1 MAKKSDNAQPARI
14 SYVFDK
20 GYRDLGNTIK
30 EAWAMNVEDGKNQF
44 GMVGA
49 GGGSFIVGIHI
60 IAGICIFVFGS
71 IITAITT
78 VLHIYILGVILFVIY
93 VLFGITWLI
102 DRIYI
107 AANRIKNAC
116 PNPNCQREFLIP
128 AYECPNCGRIHTKLV
143 PGRYGIWHRTCL
155 CGYKLPTTFLNGR
168 NKLQAYCPHCGGT
181 LEGDTA
187 SQQYA
192 IPVIGGP
199 SVGKTCILNMAVRS
213 LINDYAPEHSWDI
226 SFSSPADEAK
236 YAATVSSFDNG
247 IRPMKTD
254 QDALTA
260 YQLGLHIPGE
270 KVGKR
275 LYVYDISGEM
285 FANSGDIQRNEAYK
299 YCDGFVFVIDPLTLA
314 NYAGEMVDRINID
327 SYGASEEDFNDILNI
342 MLINLEKMFNL
353 SPKDVLKKN
362 LAVVINKCDIPGL
375 NEQIGDG
382 AAQEYL
388 SSHSECKNL
397 LSAKN
402 ALCEQFLEQYGA
414 GNFVRTAQSKFKN
427 VQYFTCSALGHN
439 REGVAFNSVDV
450 LDPFLWILSMV
461 NTEFAHAI
469 D

>member
-260 YQLGLHIPGE
+260 Y
-270 KVGKR
+270 
-275 LYVYDISGEM
+275 
-285 FANSGDIQRNEAYK
+285 
-299 YCDGFVFVIDPLTLA
+299 
-314 NYAGEMVDRINID
+314 
-327 SYGASEEDFNDILNI
+327 
-342 MLINLEKMFNL
+342 
-353 SPKDVLKKN
+353 
-362 LAVVINKCDIPGL
+362 
-375 NEQIGDG
+375 
-382 AAQEYL
+382 
-388 SSHSECKNL
+388 
-397 LSAKN
+397 
-402 ALCEQFLEQYGA
+402 
-414 GNFVRTAQSKFKN
+414 
-427 VQYFTCSALGHN
+427 
-439 REGVAFNSVDV
+439 
-450 LDPFLWILSMV
+450 
-461 NTEFAHAI
+461 
-469 D
+469 